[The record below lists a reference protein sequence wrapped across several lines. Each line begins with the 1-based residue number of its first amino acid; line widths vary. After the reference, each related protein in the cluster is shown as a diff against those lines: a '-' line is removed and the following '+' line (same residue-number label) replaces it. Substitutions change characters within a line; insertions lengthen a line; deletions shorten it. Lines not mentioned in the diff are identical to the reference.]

1 MKQMSEELVFGAIY
15 MAGCKS
21 KRKGDWVTI
30 SEIERELKR
39 MGVRI
44 GFTDKFWSR
53 LTNLLSD
60 LRVAGRIEE
69 QITGNKSPIRMI
81 DIFRQQLFRR
91 SVSKNRLDRMAA
103 YILIDGGFSEESKGN
118 VIRLFRDYG
127 FSENESRDRLNEII
141 EIYSKM
147 EFFI

>member
-69 QITGNKSPIRMI
+69 QITGNKSPIGY
-81 DIFRQQLFRR
+81 FLG
-91 SVSKNRLDRMAA
+91 DR
-103 YILIDGGFSEESKGN
+103 YYRI
-118 VIRLFRDYG
+118 V
-127 FSENESRDRLNEII
+127 
-141 EIYSKM
+141 
-147 EFFI
+147 